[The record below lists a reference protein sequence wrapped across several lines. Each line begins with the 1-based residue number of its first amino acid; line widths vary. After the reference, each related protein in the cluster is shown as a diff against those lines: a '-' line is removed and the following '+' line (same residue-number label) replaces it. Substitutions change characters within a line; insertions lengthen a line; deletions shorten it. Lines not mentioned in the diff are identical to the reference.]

1 MRAIARANLSG
12 LDNTTGAITSAVPPL
27 PGLPMSL
34 IARVPF
40 AFARSALFAPR
51 PYRPGTPVLPLRVI
65 PAAQDYRITLRHS
78 GPCLT
83 QAHAAA
89 WQVATTLAAK
99 SPRDEVRLID
109 ALRALG
115 LTSVQT
121 SAKRRLLA
129 LFNDL
134 AASRVEIDTRRQDY
148 RGPLLVYRNLPRGR
162 VSVTWPP
169 GMRDLLEDEAVYLP
183 LDGRAALGAYPLAT
197 WLHDY
202 IATHRRAYE
211 IELEALRE
219 LCGSSLTAH
228 HFKPRLRLALDQVQ
242 ASASFFT
249 RYEIAHGVLT
259 LHKEPTRVLL
269 LDSRAKASKSAQV
282 RHLDAAQQAAK
293 ARATVCL

>member
-1 MRAIARANLSG
+1 
-12 LDNTTGAITSAVPPL
+12 
-27 PGLPMSL
+27 MSL

-40 AFARSALFAPR
+40 AFARSALFAPK
-51 PYRPGTPVLPLRVI
+51 PYRPGAPQLPMRII
-65 PAAQDYRITLRHS
+65 PAAQDYRINLRQS

-83 QAHAAA
+83 QAHASA

-99 SPRDEVRLID
+99 SSRDEVRLID

-115 LTSVQT
+115 LGSVQT
-121 SAKRRLLA
+121 AAKRRLLA
-129 LFNDL
+129 LFDDL

-148 RGPLLVYRNLPRGR
+148 RGPLLAYRRLPRGR
-162 VSVTWPP
+162 VSLTWPP
-169 GMRDLLEDEAVYLP
+169 GMRELLEDEAVYLP
-183 LDGRAALGAYPLAT
+183 LDGRATLGGYPLAT

-211 IELEALRE
+211 IELEALRQ

-228 HFKPRLRLALDQVQ
+228 HFKPRLRRALDQVQ

-249 RYEIAHGVLT
+249 RYEIAHGALT

-269 LDSRAKASKSAQV
+269 LDPKAKASKSAQV
-282 RHLDAAQQAAK
+282 RHLDATQRAAS
-293 ARATVCL
+293 ARASVCL

>member
-1 MRAIARANLSG
+1 
-12 LDNTTGAITSAVPPL
+12 
-27 PGLPMSL
+27 MSL

-40 AFARSALFAPR
+40 AFARSALFAPK
-51 PYRPGTPVLPLRVI
+51 PYHPGPPALPMRVI
-65 PAAQDYRITLRHS
+65 PAAQDYRITLSQS

-83 QAHAAA
+83 QAHASA
-89 WQVATTLAAK
+89 WQVATTLAAR

-115 LTSVQT
+115 LASVQT
-121 SAKRRLLA
+121 SAKRRFLA
-129 LFNDL
+129 LFDDL

-148 RGPLLVYRNLPRGR
+148 RGPLFAYRRLPRGR
-162 VSVTWPP
+162 VSLTWPP
-169 GMRDLLEDEAVYLP
+169 GMRELLEDEAVYLP
-183 LDGRAALGAYPLAT
+183 LDGRATLGAYPLAT

-202 IATHRRAYE
+202 IGTHRRAYE
-211 IELEALRE
+211 IELEALRQ

-269 LDSRAKASKSAQV
+269 LAPQAKAAKVAETQ
-282 RHLDAAQQAAK
+282 HLDAAQRA
-293 ARATVCL
+293 ARARSQVCL